1 MSGKEI
7 LRNQTFYLKNDLCKK
22 FYDQNHLFWDIDILI
37 GLSNNSI
44 DGDNL
49 SQVEIF
55 SASKN
60 SYKNGSGNFEHLMT
74 CYNPNMI
81 HSVPNAALN
90 WCATA
95 PSYKEILDEKTIT
108 RLEDIG
114 ICPGINHLTLIHF
127 LVVYN
132 NENFISYTIDW
143 LYSVIGL
150 ETCLF

>member
-1 MSGKEI
+1 M
-7 LRNQTFYLKNDLCKK
+7 CKK
-22 FYDQNHLFWDIDILI
+22 FYDQNHLFWDIDILK
-37 GLSNNSI
+37 GLSNKSI

-60 SYKNGSGNFEHLMT
+60 SNENGSGNFEHLMT

-81 HSVPNAALN
+81 HSVPKTALN

-95 PSYKEILDEKTIT
+95 PSYKEILEEKTIT

-114 ICPGINHLTLIHF
+114 ICPGINH
-127 LVVYN
+127 
-132 NENFISYTIDW
+132 
-143 LYSVIGL
+143 
-150 ETCLF
+150 